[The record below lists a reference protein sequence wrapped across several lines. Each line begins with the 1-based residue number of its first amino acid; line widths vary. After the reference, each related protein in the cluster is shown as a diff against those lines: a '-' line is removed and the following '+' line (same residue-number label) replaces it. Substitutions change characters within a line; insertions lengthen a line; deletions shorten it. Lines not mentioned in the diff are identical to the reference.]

1 LLTNQICD
9 SGMRFVVGDRLVARS
24 FCVLY
29 GNQF

>member
-1 LLTNQICD
+1 
-9 SGMRFVVGDRLVARS
+9 MRFVVGDRLVARS